1 MPVLVFLIDTSASMN
16 QRTHLGTS
24 LLDIAKGAVETFMK
38 LRLRDQASRTDRYML
53 VTCDESPATIK
64 AGWKENPAVFMSELK
79 NLQAT
84 GLTTLGHALKMTF
97 DLLNVNRLYSGIDNY
112 GQGRNPF
119 YLEPAIVIAI
129 TDGHKLSSNGGVQEE
144 LSLPMSH
151 VLPGSELTREPFR
164 WDQRLFALVL
174 RLPGVAGEKERMG
187 PTSSLVNTDDSPIS
201 SMCDVTGGR
210 SYMVNS
216 MKTLNQCLESLVQ
229 KVQSG
234 VVVHFEK
241 FGPDPVI
248 PNGEM
253 KAGGRQS
260 PQPPEVGD
268 REGTPQPPLDAQV
281 NLVVPPNGRNGAPS
295 PTPTDTS
302 WYSCRRMI
310 HVRPN
315 PKSGVPMGHWP
326 IPETFW
332 PDPQAPSMPQR
343 VSHPVVK
350 FTCTNSEPMILD
362 QLPFDKYELEPS
374 PLTQYILERR
384 NPNSCWQ
391 VFVPNSSKNGDPMGY
406 PFGFLKASSNLSCVN
421 LIVMPYNY
429 PTLIPLLDDLCKVHK
444 LKPSQKW
451 KQAFDAYLEEVPRY
465 YAGPLK
471 VALRRMG
478 APNLIPDGLEN
489 CLSYSVVTYLKKLK
503 QHSKVEGEKLSSL
516 VASRPRAQELGIKV
530 QSRSPLRS
538 LAARRDFQQLL
549 QSITGE
555 TITVRAD
562 NNVNEFPG
570 YMLRVSD
577 RDIRPQTYRNP
588 FDIPRKEILD
598 QVVRMRA
605 NFLQITSNRSV
616 RFMNEDKFHNI
627 PIAEMGNYQ
636 EYLKRIP
643 SPLREADPAPA
654 RLHTFG
660 NPFKLATEKDKK
672 MMVDEA
678 DINDHMAGI
687 PQKRRASDSNL
698 SIKKLRGASPP
709 SRRPTSPGAQGA
721 LLKLP
726 LLQLVQRRAQNAT
739 PNGGNLE
746 NKNSGSSTP
755 ERLPSPDGKPPDLSV
770 SSSDESGGS
779 SDELVIIMDGINDE
793 VAMETSSNA
802 SSEDEAM
809 PPSSSSSSPLP
820 VSSSGSTTTNHVD
833 SKKSNNTTNKHRK
846 MNNNNVLPTSEQSS
860 TAASTNNV
868 RNAYQRT
875 DSMNSDIDVNA
886 VNSRLRAMVIR
897 EVRKPGKNF
906 RRLFEILNQVQ
917 GDVDTKYLFI
927 ESIINEAK
935 RFRRKAL
942 IGMLETFRSSM
953 VTFEKK
959 QTLGNTGSNHVR

>member
-64 AGWKENPAVFMSELK
+64 AGWKENPAVFMTELK

-129 TDGHKLSSNGGVQEE
+129 TDGHRLSSNSGVQDE

-201 SMCDVTGGR
+201 SMCEVTGGR

-241 FGPDPVI
+241 FGPDPGL

-260 PQPPEVGD
+260 PQPPEVE
-268 REGTPQPPLDAQV
+268 REGTPQPLDAPGT
-281 NLVVPPNGRNGAPS
+281 LGVPPNGRNGAPS
-295 PTPTDTS
+295 PTPQDTS

-332 PDPQAPSMPQR
+332 PDPQAPALPQR

-350 FTCTNSEPMILD
+350 FTCTNCDPMILD

-391 VFVPNSSKNGDPMGY
+391 VFVPNSNKNGDIMGH

-429 PTLIPLLDDLCKVHK
+429 PTLIPLLDDLCKIHK

-451 KQAFDAYLEEVPRY
+451 KQAFDSYLEEVPRY

-503 QHSKVEGEKLSSL
+503 QRSKVEGEKLANL
-516 VASRPRAQELGIKV
+516 IASRPRAQELGIKV

-598 QVVRMRA
+598 QVFRMRA
-605 NFLQITSNRSV
+605 NFLQITSNRAV

-627 PIAEMGNYQ
+627 PIGEMGNYQ

-678 DINDHMAGI
+678 DINEHMAGI

-698 SIKKLRGASPP
+698 SLKKLKGASPP
-709 SRRPTSPGAQGA
+709 SRRPTSPAAQGA
-721 LLKLP
+721 LLKQP
-726 LLQLVQRRAQNAT
+726 LHQLVQRRAQNANAT
-739 PNGGNLE
+739 NGSNKE

-755 ERLPSPDGKPPDLSV
+755 ERLPTPELKPQEPPASG
-770 SSSDESGGS
+770 DESGSS

-802 SSEDEAM
+802 SSEDEAT
-809 PPSSSSSSPLP
+809 PTSPSPSSLSSSTLP
-820 VSSSGSTTTNHVD
+820 VSSGSSTTTSNHVD
-833 SKKSNNTTNKHRK
+833 SKKSNSKHRK
-846 MNNNNVLPTSEQSS
+846 MNNNNVLPPSEPS
-860 TAASTNNV
+860 TTNNA
-868 RNAYQRT
+868 RNTAYERM
-875 DSMNSDIDVNA
+875 DSMNSDIDVNV
-886 VNSRLRAMVIR
+886 VNSRLRTKVIR

-906 RRLFEILNQVQ
+906 RRLFEELNKIQ
-917 GDVDTKYLFI
+917 GDMDTKYLFI

-935 RFRRKAL
+935 RFRRKTL
-942 IGMLETFRSSM
+942 IGMLEMFRSSM

-959 QTLGNTGSNHVR
+959 QSLGSTGSNHVR

>member
-38 LRLRDQASRTDRYML
+38 FRLRDQASRTDRYML
-53 VTCDESPATIK
+53 VTCDETPATIK
-64 AGWKENPAVFMSELK
+64 VGWKENLAVFMSELK

-84 GLTTLGHALKMTF
+84 GLTTMGHALKQTF

-119 YLEPAIVIAI
+119 YLEPAIIITI
-129 TDGHKLSSNGGVQEE
+129 TDGHKLTSNGGVQNE
-144 LSLPMSH
+144 LSLPMSLP
-151 VLPGSELTREPFR
+151 LPGSELTREPFR

-187 PTSSLVNTDDSPIS
+187 PTSSLVNVDDSPIS

-210 SYMVNS
+210 SYTVTS

-241 FGPDPVI
+241 VGPDPVL
-248 PNGEM
+248 PNGELRSV
-253 KAGGRQS
+253 GHQS
-260 PQPPEVGD
+260 PLPPEVD
-268 REGTPQPPLDAQV
+268 RVDGNTPLLDASS
-281 NLVVPPNGRNGAPS
+281 NLSVPPTSRQNASS
-295 PTPTDTS
+295 PIPQDTT
-302 WYSCRRMI
+302 WHSCRRLI

-332 PDPQAPSMPQR
+332 PDPQAPALPQR
-343 VSHPVVK
+343 NSHPVVK
-350 FTCTNSEPMILD
+350 FTCQNCEPMILD

-391 VFVPNSSKNGDPMGY
+391 VFVPNSSKKGDLGY

-444 LKPSQKW
+444 LKPSPKW
-451 KQAFDAYLEEVPRY
+451 KQAFDNYLDDVPRY

-478 APNLIPDGLEN
+478 APNLIQDGLEN

-503 QHSKVEGEKLSSL
+503 QQSKMEAEKLASL
-516 VASRPRAQELGIKV
+516 IASRPRIQELGIKV
-530 QSRSPLRS
+530 QPRSPLRS
-538 LAARRDFQQLL
+538 LAARRDFQQLV

-562 NNVNEFPG
+562 NSVSEFPG

-577 RDIRPQTYRNP
+577 RDVRPQTYRNA
-588 FDIPRKEILD
+588 FDIPRKEVLD

-605 NFLQITSNRSV
+605 NFLQITTNRTV

-636 EYLKRIP
+636 EYLKRMP

-678 DINDHMAGI
+678 DINEHMAGL

-698 SIKKLRGASPP
+698 SLKKLKGASPP
-709 SRRPTSPGAQGA
+709 SRRPNSPAAQGA
-721 LLKLP
+721 LLKQP
-726 LLQLVQRRAQNAT
+726 LHQLVQRRAQS
-739 PNGGNLE
+739 PNTTNSTEG
-746 NKNSGSSTP
+746 NKNSTP
-755 ERLPSPDGKPPDLSV
+755 SPSDRLPPPDGKPPDPALP
-770 SSSDESGGS
+770 SDDS
-779 SDELVIIMDGINDE
+779 SDELIIMDNMDDV
-793 VAMETSSNA
+793 VAMETSSPT
-802 SSEDEAM
+802 SSEEDA
-809 PPSSSSSSPLP
+809 P
-820 VSSSGSTTTNHVD
+820 VSPSTNHVD
-833 SKKSNNTTNKHRK
+833 SKQSNNVSKKKK
-846 MNNNNVLPTSEQSS
+846 MVTSKNNNSVLPWEQSG
-860 TAASTNNV
+860 AG
-868 RNAYQRT
+868 RNHGHSGGLERM
-875 DSMNSDIDVNA
+875 DSVNSDLDVNA
-886 VNSRLRAMVIR
+886 HNAQLRTSVIK

-906 RRLFEILNQVQ
+906 RRLFEELNRVQ
-917 GDVDTKYLFI
+917 GSMDTKYLFI
-927 ESIINEAK
+927 ESIIHEAK
-935 RFRRKAL
+935 RFRRKTL
-942 IGMLETFRSSM
+942 IDMLQTYRNSL
-953 VTFEKK
+953 VKYEK
-959 QTLGNTGSNHVR
+959 NHVNRSNHVR